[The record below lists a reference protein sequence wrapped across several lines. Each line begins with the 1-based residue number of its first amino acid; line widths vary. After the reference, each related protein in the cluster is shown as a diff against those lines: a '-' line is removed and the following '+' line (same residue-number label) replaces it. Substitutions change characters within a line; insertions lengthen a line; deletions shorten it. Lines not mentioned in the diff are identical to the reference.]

1 MKNRGFIVIRLRYFI
16 LIYFS
21 FIALLASCGRESVP
35 SFAALGFSRA
45 KILVANA
52 DATAPLNYT
61 VTMYDEDGTYLGI
74 IFDYTSSAG
83 QPRGIAIIDPLNF
96 LVSLENFD
104 HIDKLNIFGQRT
116 SGFAADTQLSGNLM
130 DILSLPNGDF
140 LIIEGN
146 TIERFLANGQRYTTG
161 ATPYINTTI
170 GACVLSVPRSMVLL
184 ANGQLAVT
192 NTTNDRV
199 NVYDVSTGTATCTS
213 FNNTMG
219 AVDPLPI
226 TKDSDGNVYV
236 GMSLAATSTILRYNS
251 TVVGAGTTIW
261 STNTAILSTPTAI
274 AALPDNS
281 LLIASDGT
289 DAIIKISNS
298 GSVINPTFIK
308 NANTGAV
315 LDIAVIPDR

>member
-1 MKNRGFIVIRLRYFI
+1 MWIR
-16 LIYFS
+16 FS
-21 FIALLASCGRESVP
+21 KTLASYIVLVTLLISCGKSSIP
-35 SFAALGFSRA
+35 SLSALGFSTA

-74 IFDYTSSAG
+74 IFDYTGFAG
-83 QPRGIAIIDPLNF
+83 QPRGIALIDSFNF

-104 HIDKLNIFGQRT
+104 HIDKLNIFGQRI
-116 SGFAADTQLSGNLM
+116 SGFAVNSQLTGNLM
-130 DILSLPNGDF
+130 DIISLPGGDF
-140 LIIEGN
+140 LVIEGN
-146 TIERFLANGQRYTTG
+146 TIERFLADGQRYTTG
-161 ATPYINTTI
+161 AAPYINTTV
-170 GACVLSVPRSMVLL
+170 GTCVLSVPRAMVLL
-184 ANGQLAVT
+184 GNDQLAVT

-219 AVDPLPI
+219 AVDPLAI
-226 TKDSDGNVYV
+226 TKDSSDNVYV
-236 GMSLAATSTILRYNS
+236 GMSLAGTSTILRYNS

-274 AALPDNS
+274 AAMPDDS
-281 LLIASDGT
+281 LLVASDGT
-289 DAIIKISNS
+289 DAIVKLSNS

-308 NANTGAV
+308 NAHTGSI
-315 LDIAVIPDR
+315 LDIVVIPPE